1 MSSPTRILL
10 IEDNPVDVRMIR
22 FALEE
27 QSLWKTQITVV
38 ADGESAIQYILETT
52 SEFDLVILDLNL
64 PKRDGTEVLRTIRST
79 ERLASI
85 AVIVLSSLPETV
97 SEGQVKALALHADAY
112 LRKPV
117 GANEFQQLGEWLR
130 ESYKRAAPGR
140 PGAERSRHAG

>member
-1 MSSPTRILL
+1 MSLPTRILL
-10 IEDNPVDVRMIR
+10 VEDNPVDVRMIL

-27 QSLWKTQITVV
+27 QTSWNTQTTVV
-38 ADGESAIQYILETT
+38 EDGESATQFLLESTN
-52 SEFDLVILDLNL
+52 ELDLVILDLNL
-64 PKRDGTEVLRTIRST
+64 PKRDGTEVLRAIRST
-79 ERLASI
+79 PRLASM

-97 SEGQVKALALHADAY
+97 SESLVTALHLHADAY

-130 ESYKRAAPGR
+130 ESYRRAAPGR